1 MTVTNETRQRTVADK
16 AARAGSFLARGRGLM
31 LTPPLPAGG
40 GLVIEPCNSIHMF
53 FMRYP
58 LDILFLDKQGKV
70 VFMYRGIKPW
80 RLGRI
85 VRGARLAIE
94 LPEGTIDASETQIGD
109 TVSIN
114 STTSPDP

>member
-1 MTVTNETRQRTVADK
+1 MFT
-16 AARAGSFLARGRGLM
+16 S
-31 LTPPLPAGG
+31 PLPAGG
-40 GLVIEPCNSIHMF
+40 GLVIEPCSSIHMF

-80 RLGRI
+80 RLGRV

-94 LPEGTIDASETQIGD
+94 LPEGTIAESGTQIGD
-109 TVSIN
+109 TVSI
-114 STTSPDP
+114 S